1 MNIVA
6 EILQDTIAKDEKM
19 DKDIKEKTG
28 GDKVDKAA
36 REKDKKEGK
45 GLL

>member
-1 MNIVA
+1 
-6 EILQDTIAKDEKM
+6 M

>member
-1 MNIVA
+1 VNIVA